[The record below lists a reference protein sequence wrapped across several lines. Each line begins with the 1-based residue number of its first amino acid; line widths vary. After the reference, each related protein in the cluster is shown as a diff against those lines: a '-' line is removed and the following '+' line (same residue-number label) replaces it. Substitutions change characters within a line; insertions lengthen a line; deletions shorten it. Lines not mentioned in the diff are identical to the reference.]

1 MINQYQSSS
10 QSENNDVK
18 FQRISEGVKINRKYE
33 KPVKDKAFME
43 NPPATAQG

>member
-1 MINQYQSSS
+1 MMLDFRGYQTS
-10 QSENNDVK
+10 K
-18 FQRISEGVKINRKYE
+18 GVKINRKYE